1 MCNSGSLKIR
11 RGDHCGMKLLAL
23 CVLYLFCVNVFLEE
37 QGGMYDSYDRP
48 DGDVRLC
55 QPALVLSRRR
65 LVIYQPPRHSP
76 LPVVYI
82 FA

>member
-1 MCNSGSLKIR
+1 MAMFIMIR
-11 RGDHCGMKLLAL
+11 RVWQIIAVSWHFAIY
-23 CVLYLFCVNVFLEE
+23 VLYMFCVNLFLEE
-37 QGGMYDSYDRP
+37 QGGMCDSYDRP

-55 QPALVLSRRR
+55 QPAPVLSRRR